1 MTKYCIIICGGGG
14 KTTLYENYSDKFL
27 DIDYFIKENNKNIC
41 NCFSNDKIDIQ
52 MIDNIYQS
60 EMKNNLKLRNDKRI
74 LLVYRRNNAILLDRE
89 ILLIA
94 KPSKNLHEKNIS
106 SRKEPFKNLA
116 RNDWLNI
123 EGPDVFIY
131 NNFEEL
137 YDKIFS
143 IS

>member
-52 MIDNIYQS
+52 MIGNIYQS

-74 LLVYRRNNAILLDRE
+74 LLVHRRNNTILLDRE

-94 KPSKNLHEKNIS
+94 KPSKNLHENNIS

-123 EGPDVFIY
+123 EGHDVFIY

-143 IS
+143 IL